1 MPAIE
6 TQGLTR
12 VFPSGHGVHALD
24 LYVPERSIYGFL
36 GPNGSGKT
44 TTIRMLLDLLRPQA
58 GTVRLF
64 GQPLDRGHRG
74 ALAQVGAL
82 VESPSLYAH
91 LSGEDNLEITR
102 RLLDAPKARIGEAL
116 ARVGLSADA
125 HRCVR
130 EYSLG
135 MRQRLAIALALL
147 GRPKLLI
154 LDEPSN
160 GLDPAGIAEMRA
172 LLRRLVA
179 DDGLTV
185 FLSSH
190 LLHEIDLLASHVGLL
205 QDGRLRFE
213 GTLRDLR
220 MLAPAH
226 LMVATD
232 ANDAALD
239 VLLGAGAHARRED
252 AERIRIELGEH
263 NASALNRLLVSHGI
277 GVSHLAQEAVSLES
291 IFFRLTSQPHAEAAA

>member
-6 TQGLTR
+6 TQALTR
-12 VFPSGHGVHALD
+12 VFPGGHGVHALD
-24 LYVPERSIYGFL
+24 LHVPECSIYGFL

-44 TTIRMLLDLLRPQA
+44 TTIRMLLDLLRPQT

-64 GQPLDRGHRG
+64 GQALDRRHRG

-82 VESPSLYAH
+82 VESPSLYMH

-116 ARVGLSADA
+116 ARVGLSADG
-125 HRCVR
+125 RRRVR

-135 MRQRLAIALALL
+135 MRQRLAIALALI
-147 GRPKLLI
+147 GQPKLLI

-172 LLRRLVA
+172 LLRRLV
-179 DDGLTV
+179 DEDGITV

-190 LLHEIDLLASHVGLL
+190 LLHEIDQLASHVGLL

-213 GTLRDLR
+213 GTLNDLR
-220 MLAPAH
+220 AMAPAS
-226 LMVATD
+226 LLVATD
-232 ANDAALD
+232 ANDAALE
-239 VLLGAGAHARRED
+239 VLAGAGANARYED
-252 AERIRIELGEH
+252 AERIRIELGTH
-263 NASALNRLLVSHGI
+263 DAATLNRLLVSRGI
-277 GVSHLAQEAVSLES
+277 GVSHLAEETVSLES
-291 IFFRLTSQPHAEAAA
+291 IFFRLTSSPHAEAAA